1 MNEFKKLNDR
11 FDRVELKLDEQTRL
25 FILVIKDAQKTN
37 YLTPLEATNGIY
49 DAFVQKDSKFH
60 FDELKNQY
68 QSTTENI
75 RGLERVIGQYFE
87 SFMNVHGNF
96 GALFDVYTDIAAKL
110 AKLKLAFGVGCIQRC
125 KTNNRSDSECTSSCF
140 EDDPM

>member
-49 DAFVQKDSKFH
+49 DAFVQKDSKF
-60 FDELKNQY
+60 
-68 QSTTENI
+68 
-75 RGLERVIGQYFE
+75 R
-87 SFMNVHGNF
+87 
-96 GALFDVYTDIAAKL
+96 
-110 AKLKLAFGVGCIQRC
+110 
-125 KTNNRSDSECTSSCF
+125 
-140 EDDPM
+140 

>member
-1 MNEFKKLNDR
+1 MNEFKKLNGR
-11 FDRVELKLDEQTRL
+11 FDRLEHKIDDQTSQ
-25 FILVIKDAQKTN
+25 ITHVIRDSQLTQ
-37 YLTPLEATNGIY
+37 YLSPLEATNGIY

-68 QSTTENI
+68 QSTTENV

-96 GALFDVYTDIAAKL
+96 GALFDVYTDIVAKL
-110 AKLKLAFGVGCIQRC
+110 SKLNLAFGVGCIQRC